1 MNKQRIVLAY
11 SGTLAG
17 AGAIAWLRERHG
29 ADVVTLTVD
38 VGQTEDLE
46 EVRARALASGAIR
59 AHVVDARDAFA
70 LESVIPALRD
80 GAADPARLRRLPDA
94 VIARTLADIAR
105 VESAAAVAHASAAD
119 AAPVGEAIA
128 RALARAGL
136 ALPVLAPA
144 MECAAPGLD
153 GYARQRGLPG
163 LATRREPHLLVRR
176 AADPAAAPA
185 AAAQLEFAFADDD
198 VPCALNG
205 VPMTLPELIESVS
218 LIAGQYGLGHGEP
231 WPMPG
236 AGVLQAAYAM
246 RGGRDGARVA
256 VSAGAFT
263 AIAPTAAAER
273 TPVGAGAPAK

>member
-17 AGAIAWLRERHG
+17 TGAIAWLRDRHG

-46 EVRARALASGAIR
+46 EVRARALASGAVR

-80 GAADPARLRRLPDA
+80 GTADPARLRRLPDA
-94 VIARTLADIAR
+94 IIARTLAEIAR
-105 VESAAAVAHASAAD
+105 VESGAAVAHASAAD
-119 AAPVGEAIA
+119 AAPVGEALA

-144 MECAAPGLD
+144 IDCAAPGLA

-163 LATRREPHLLVRR
+163 PAARREPHLLVRR

-185 AAAQLEFAFADDD
+185 AAAQLEFAFADD
-198 VPCALNG
+198 VPCTLNG

-236 AGVLQAAYAM
+236 AGVLRAAYAM
-246 RGGRDGARVA
+246 RGDRGGARVA
-256 VSAGAFT
+256 VSAGAFA
-263 AIAPTAAAER
+263 AIAPAAATGR
-273 TPVGAGAPAK
+273 TPVGAGALAE